1 MLFLYLKALHIIF
14 VVSWFAGLF
23 YIVRL
28 FVYHSE
34 SFDKPNQERDVLH
47 PQYSL
52 MEKRLMNIIT
62 TPAMV
67 LTVLTGGF
75 MVYVNPYILD
85 TWLYIKFA
93 LVFLLIGYHH
103 YCKRLMNQ
111 FIQGLKPM
119 TSTQLRV
126 WNEGA
131 TLLLFAIVFL
141 VVLKNTLDMMWGVLG
156 LVSIGVLMM
165 IAIKLYKKSRDN
177 N

>member
-1 MLFLYLKALHIIF
+1 
-14 VVSWFAGLF
+14 
-23 YIVRL
+23 
-28 FVYHSE
+28 
-34 SFDKPNQERDVLH
+34 
-47 PQYSL
+47 
-52 MEKRLMNIIT
+52 MNIIT

-85 TWLYIKFA
+85 TWLYIKFG